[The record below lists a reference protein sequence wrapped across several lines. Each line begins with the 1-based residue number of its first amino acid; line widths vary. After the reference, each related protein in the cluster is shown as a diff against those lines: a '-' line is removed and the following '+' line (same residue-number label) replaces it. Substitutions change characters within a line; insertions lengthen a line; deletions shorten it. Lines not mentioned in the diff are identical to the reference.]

1 MLQRQRPFASLA
13 FVLLYHKRFLR
24 DFQGIAKESRL
35 IVKFALAPV
44 KNDAIINFKIL
55 LEICQCLFHRFLE
68 NSLKKS
74 MLKLRKN
81 SFLSLGILCITII
94 ESLGTICYHKEKWY
108 FIINSLKCFEELIL
122 ENKNSPERCF

>member
-1 MLQRQRPFASLA
+1 MMPILYRADETEFDTYGIGMLSDCTFCE
-13 FVLLYHKRFLR
+13 V
-24 DFQGIAKESRL
+24 I
-35 IVKFALAPV
+35 
-44 KNDAIINFKIL
+44 
-55 LEICQCLFHRFLE
+55 FHRFLE

-108 FIINSLKCFEELIL
+108 FII
-122 ENKNSPERCF
+122 

>member
-1 MLQRQRPFASLA
+1 
-13 FVLLYHKRFLR
+13 
-24 DFQGIAKESRL
+24 
-35 IVKFALAPV
+35 
-44 KNDAIINFKIL
+44 
-55 LEICQCLFHRFLE
+55 
-68 NSLKKS
+68 

-122 ENKNSPERCF
+122 ENKIPRSGAFRFDFHIFSFLYYCIDKTF